1 MTTLVIKI
9 PMATYWIRL
18 KVQAKPRLSEKLVH
32 KKLNIVA
39 DLEISKRGV
48 QPQ

>member
-1 MTTLVIKI
+1 MTTIVIKTS
-9 PMATYWIRL
+9 METYWIRL
-18 KVQAKPRLSEKLVH
+18 KVQAKPQLSETLVH

-48 QPQ
+48 QPL